1 MNKKLFALF
10 VLALAGGLYFF
21 FFHEASTRES
31 DPATLTLYGNVDIR
45 DVSLG
50 FRVSGRIESM
60 LFEEGDMVQA
70 GTVLARLDAQPY
82 TEELALSRAL
92 LEETEATVRSTEK
105 VFVRREKLL
114 STRAVSQADYD
125 DALATRDEALA
136 RRETARARLAQ
147 AQTQLEDAVLKAPSD
162 GIILTRVREAGSIVA
177 AGTSVYVL
185 ALHNPVWVRTYID
198 EPRLGSVHPGQKAI
212 VTTSAGQHYE
222 GQVGY
227 ISPQA
232 EFTPKN
238 VETAQLRSDLVYRL
252 RVVVDKPDNSLR
264 QGMPVT
270 VTLER

>member
-1 MNKKLFALF
+1 MNKKFFALF
-10 VLALAGGLYFF
+10 VLALAGGLYVFF
-21 FFHEASTRES
+21 VYEPSLRES
-31 DPATLTLYGNVDIR
+31 DPAKLILYGNVDIR

-60 LFEEGDMVQA
+60 LFEEGDVAQA
-70 GTVLARLDAQPY
+70 GAVLARLDRQPY

-92 LEETEATVRSTEK
+92 LEETEAAVRSTEK

-114 STRAVSQADYD
+114 ATRAVSQADYD
-125 DALATRDEALA
+125 DALAMRDEALA

-232 EFTPKN
+232 EFTPKS

-270 VTLER
+270 VLLER